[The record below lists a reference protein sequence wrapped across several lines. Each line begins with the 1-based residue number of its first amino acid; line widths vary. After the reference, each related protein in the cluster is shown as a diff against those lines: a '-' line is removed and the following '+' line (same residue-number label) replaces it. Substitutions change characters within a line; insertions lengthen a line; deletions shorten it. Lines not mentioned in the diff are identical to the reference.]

1 LADEKF
7 WFNTIIIV
15 IQIIKIKTERIQRQG
30 KMKLLIEHPVA
41 IDPITIGLK
50 PEIFKE
56 NIFQFNNKNSTF
68 KSTPK
73 SIKT

>member
-1 LADEKF
+1 
-7 WFNTIIIV
+7 
-15 IQIIKIKTERIQRQG
+15 
-30 KMKLLIEHPVA
+30 MKLLIEHPVA